1 MAWERAQHPALCEG
15 QDRRAILTD
24 CGEEHD
30 DEADEHGDVISYPE
44 MGEKRQ
50 DLTGGCSFPGGD
62 LALLPSLTPH
72 ISEGL

>member
-1 MAWERAQHPALCEG
+1 MAGERAQHPALCEG
-15 QDRRAILTD
+15 QTTILTD

-30 DEADEHGDVISYPE
+30 DEADEHGDVVSYPG

-62 LALLPSLTPH
+62 QPLLPSLTPH